1 MHESVQETKQ
11 KVYKVSLL
19 PTKVYLDRPNR
30 SQRVMLKVVKVL
42 LHNGNRKMETYAVL
56 DDGSERSIVLAQ
68 VVQQLNLV
76 WHPET
81 LPL

>member
-1 MHESVQETKQ
+1 
-11 KVYKVSLL
+11 
-19 PTKVYLDRPNR
+19 
-30 SQRVMLKVVKVL
+30 MLKVVKVL